1 MFRYLRVKK
10 QPEKIA
16 SDLGQLSGEWLTRSA
31 GVPITLRQI
40 NGLPENARRRA
51 YRGLLPPSLLAKF
64 DINPITWQGTGGEE
78 QVRLRAEPD
87 TGLTAI
93 SARTGEGADHEFL
106 YLELQDTALNGINL
120 NFLQL
125 SDPAGPY
132 YRTDYDEN
140 GKATLFGTVSRNLS
154 AEEQA
159 RSAGLAPAQVRRG
172 LGASGLILQQ
182 LEAFLVTCGH
192 SAFFLEPLTYASAW
206 VFERR
211 GFAYVRGH
219 KLMDDVHKEFQPGGR
234 LHQTLDGSTP
244 FRQPEQWASVR
255 GRAWAIHDG
264 VLDAVDAAW
273 DGLRMV
279 KRVGLHAGVETFPD
293 AAY

>member
-1 MFRYLRVKK
+1 VFRYLRVKK
-10 QPEKIA
+10 QPDKIV

-87 TGLTAI
+87 TGLTAV
-93 SARTGEGADHEFL
+93 SVRTAEGAGHEFL
-106 YLELQDTALNGINL
+106 YLELQDTSLNGINL

-132 YRTDYDEN
+132 YRTDYDEE
-140 GKATLFGTVSRNLS
+140 GRATLFGTVSRNRA
-154 AEEQA
+154 AEEEA

-172 LGASGLILQQ
+172 LGASGLLLQQ

-192 SAFFLEPLTYASAW
+192 SAYFLEPLTYASAW

-219 KLMDDVHKEFQPGGR
+219 KLMDDIHNEFQPGGR
-234 LHQTLDGSTP
+234 LHQALDGSTP
-244 FRQPEQWASVR
+244 FRRPEQWNSVR

-264 VLDAVDAAW
+264 VLDAVDATW